1 MADIKV
7 RIIAED
13 KATDVLK
20 QTGKAVDDAGKK
32 AKEAGGAFEG
42 MGKTMGSIA
51 GALGLQM
58 TLQAVV
64 GGLKNAV
71 VGSFELADAL
81 EQATISFT
89 TMLGSGEAAETMLND
104 LKSFADKTPFEFMD
118 LQDAAKRL
126 MAMGTAAE
134 DVIPTLEAVGD
145 AAAGLGGGKATID
158 GITLAL
164 GQMGAKGKIS
174 TQELNQLTERGIP
187 AMRYLAEAAGVSTGE
202 MAKLVEKGLVPASEG
217 VKVLLSKMKEDF
229 GGLMG
234 KQADTASGK
243 LSTMK
248 DAISGLGTQIGKD
261 LVPAVKSG
269 SDVITEMALAA
280 TKFIEASRTEET
292 TIAQLDSAL
301 RQHLVT
307 KEEYEKVIEQMPV
320 KFDTLTMSYLV
331 NQTAVTDLTGAQ
343 ELLVAVE
350 ERSKTAFEESRDEE
364 VRYTTAIAANSE
376 EAKAAQV
383 HAANLAKSVGAT
395 EEATRKAKE
404 ETDRYKDSL
413 KLQADMSNL
422 ISGAVGDYEK
432 DQKTNTKTI
441 ADTEAAIKKLTEQH
455 GRNQA
460 AIFAAGDQIVDNTL
474 ELEKHSIATAR
485 DALSL
490 ADLQTKFANTSGLD
504 RFADAQRDVSDAQG
518 VLNKKL
524 LDGEIDQTKFDEATG
539 KLNERLG
546 RAKESLDK
554 GQMSQV
560 EYDLAMRSSA
570 VSTTE
575 NATKLKELTDEHG
588 KGKTAVELAAGEQG
602 NFNKQL
608 GDLNIKLQEAKDKD
622 IALQTQIAT
631 RIKEGILLEEI
642 ALAAKDGFTEA
653 EILMIDTAAAALGV
667 ADSAAVQGAINTGIA
682 ATTLATLRTEY
693 EKDFREGN
701 AEGIRLFGIGVD
713 QIGSDIT
720 NKLRPAFGSAGD
732 AIDAAKLKL
741 KSFADTYNGLNSKE
755 ITLTYKEV
763 RIKGEVILQNQAMAA
778 AGVAVS
784 EPGMAAVVNVPTGG
798 GGGGGTVK
806 TTTLAGASAQGGPV
820 MGAAGTYLV
829 GELGPELFNPAGNGT
844 IIPNSA
850 LGGMGGGSLRIGT
863 INLYGVQSASELF
876 NQLSKEARA
885 RGLQFAVN

>member
-13 KATDVLK
+13 KASDVLK
-20 QTGKAVDDAGKK
+20 QTGKAVDDAGKA

-58 TLQAVV
+58 GLQAIV
-64 GGLKNAV
+64 GTLKNVV
-71 VGSFELADAL
+71 VGSFELAAAL
-81 EQATISFT
+81 EQTTVGFT
-89 TMLGSGEAAETMLND
+89 TMLGSGEAAQGMLDD
-104 LKSFADKTPFEFMD
+104 LRKFADTTPFEFTD
-118 LQDAAKRL
+118 LTEAASK
-126 MAMGTAAE
+126 MVAMGTAAE
-134 DVIPTLEAVGD
+134 DVIPMLTTVGD
-145 AAAGLGGGKATID
+145 TAAGLGLGKAGID
-158 GITLAL
+158 RITLAL
-164 GQMGAKGKIS
+164 MQMGAKGKIGGDD
-174 TQELNQLTERGIP
+174 LRQLAEAGIP
-187 AMRYLAEAAGVSTGE
+187 AMKYLADGAGVSTAE
-202 MAKLVEKGLVPASEG
+202 MAKLVEKGLVPAKEG
-217 VKVLLSKMKEDF
+217 VQTLLANMKQDF
-229 GGLMG
+229 GGLMA
-234 KQADTASGK
+234 KQAETATGK

-248 DAISGLGTQIGKD
+248 DAMAGLGTEIGTVLVPKVKAGADALTIFFNVMKDVLAKSNDQAETIGKLD
-261 LVPAVKSG
+261 EALAKSLITQTEYNEAVFVASTDG
-269 SDVITEMALAA
+269 SDKMYED
-280 TKFIEASRTEET
+280 EAVAIGLVET
-292 TIAQLDSAL
+292 AL
-301 RQHLVT
+301 RR
-307 KEEYEKVIEQMPV
+307 
-320 KFDTLTMSYLV
+320 
-331 NQTAVTDLTGAQ
+331 A
-343 ELLVAVE
+343 
-350 ERSKTAFEESRDEE
+350 KTRFEESRDEE
-364 VRYTTAIAANSE
+364 VRYMNQQVATAEKLVITTKAIDT
-376 EAKAAQV
+376 EA
-383 HAANLAKSVGAT
+383 
-395 EEATRKAKE
+395 E
-404 ETDRYKDSL
+404 SL
-413 KLQADMSNL
+413 KKLQAAMSL
-422 ISGAVGDYEK
+422 ISGAVGEYET

-441 ADTEAAIKKLTEQH
+441 ADTEAAIKKLTAQH

-588 KGKTAVELAAGEQG
+588 KGKTAVQLAAGEQG

-631 RIKEGILLEEI
+631 RIKEGILLQEI
-642 ALAAKDGFTEA
+642 ALAAEGGFTEA
-653 EILMIDTAAAALGV
+653 EIAMIDAAAAALGV

-720 NKLRPAFGSAGD
+720 NKLRPSFQSAED
-732 AIDAAKLKL
+732 AIDEAKLKL
-741 KSFADTYNGLNSKE
+741 NLFADTYNGLNSKE

-763 RIKGEVILQNQAMAA
+763 RIKDEVILQNTAMAA

-784 EPGMAAVVNVPTGG
+784 EPGMSAVVNVPTGG
-798 GGGGGTVK
+798 GGGTAS
-806 TTTLAGASAQGGPV
+806 TSALAGRKAAGGPV

-829 GELGPELFNPAGNGT
+829 GEMGPELFNPAGNGM
-844 IIPNSA
+844 IIPNSM
-850 LGGMGGGSLRIGT
+850 LGGMGGGGSLRIGT
-863 INLYGVQSASELF
+863 LNLYGVQSASELF

-885 RGLQFAVN
+885 RGLQFAAN

>member
-13 KATDVLK
+13 KASDVLK

-42 MGKTMGSIA
+42 MGNSMLNIA

-58 TLQAVV
+58 GLQAVV

-71 VGSFELADAL
+71 VGSFELAAAL
-81 EQATISFT
+81 ETTKVGFT
-89 TMLGSGEAAETMLND
+89 TMLGSGEAAQGMLDN
-104 LKSFADKTPFEFMD
+104 LKAFADTTPFEFAD
-118 LQDAAKRL
+118 LTTAASK
-126 MAMGTAAE
+126 MVAMGTAAE
-134 DVIPTLEAVGD
+134 DVIPILTTVGD
-145 AAAGLGGGKATID
+145 TAAGLGLGKAGID
-158 GITLAL
+158 RITLAL
-164 GQMGAKGKIS
+164 GQMGAKGKIGGDDLR
-174 TQELNQLTERGIP
+174 Q
-187 AMRYLAEAAGVSTGE
+187 LAEAGVPAMKYLADGAGVTTAE
-202 MAKLVEKGLVPASEG
+202 MAKMVEKGLVPAKEG
-217 VKVLLSKMKEDF
+217 VQVLLANMKEDF
-229 GGLMG
+229 GGLMA
-234 KQADTASGK
+234 KQAETASGK

-248 DAISGLGTQIGKD
+248 DAMAGLGTEIGIR
-261 LVPAVKSG
+261 LVPSVKAGADSL
-269 SDVITEMALAA
+269 TEFLNIS
-280 TKFIEASRTEET
+280 KEVLRLGNEET
-292 TIAQLDSAL
+292 DMKAQLADAL
-301 RQHLVT
+301 NKGTITQD
-307 KEEYEKVIEQMPV
+307 EYNKVL
-320 KFDTLTMSYLV
+320 FTYTDYLGDTETMMLDA
-331 NQTAVTDLTGAQ
+331 QAAQ
-343 ELLVAVE
+343 ELLNVSVKRAA
-350 ERSKTAFEESRDEE
+350 ERFAESRDEE
-364 VRYTTAIAANSE
+364 VRYTTAMQDNSE
-376 EAKAAQV
+376 EARNARQKTIDYAAALETTAEKQR
-383 HAANLAKSVGAT
+383 L
-395 EEATRKAKE
+395 AKE
-404 ETDRYKDSL
+404 ETDKHKEAL
-413 KLQADMSNL
+413 KLFADMSSL
-422 ISGAVGDYEK
+422 VSGAVGDYEK

-441 ADTEAAIKKLTEQH
+441 ADTEAAIKKLTAQH

-460 AIFAAGDQIVDNTL
+460 AIFAAGDQIQDNTL
-474 ELEKHSIATAR
+474 ELEKHSIATAQ

-588 KGKTAVELAAGEQG
+588 KGKTAVQLAAGEQG

-667 ADSAAVQGAINTGIA
+667 ADSAAVQGAITTGIA
-682 ATTLATLRTEY
+682 ATTLADLRKEY

-701 AEGIRLFGIGVD
+701 AEGVRLFGIGVD

-720 NKLRPAFGSAGD
+720 NKLRPSFQSAED
-732 AIDAAKLKL
+732 AIDEAKLKL
-741 KSFADTYNGLNSKE
+741 NLFADTYNGLNSKE

-784 EPGMAAVVNVPTGG
+784 EPGMSAVVNVPTGG
-798 GGGGGTVK
+798 GGGGGTVT

-829 GELGPELFNPAGNGT
+829 GELGPELFNPAGNGM

-885 RGLQFAVN
+885 RGLQFAAN

>member
-13 KATDVLK
+13 KASDVLK

-58 TLQAVV
+58 SLQAVV

-71 VGSFELADAL
+71 IGSFELAAAL
-81 EQATISFT
+81 ETTTVGFT
-89 TMLGSGEAAETMLND
+89 TMLGSGDAAAAMLSD
-104 LKSFADKTPFEFMD
+104 LKAFADTTPFEFAD
-118 LQDAAKRL
+118 LTAAASK
-126 MAMGTAAE
+126 MVAMGTAAE
-134 DVIPTLEAVGD
+134 DVIPTLTIVGD
-145 AAAGLGGGKATID
+145 TAAGLGLGKAGID
-158 GITLAL
+158 RITLAL
-164 GQMGAKGKIS
+164 MQMSSKGKIGGDD
-174 TQELNQLTERGIP
+174 LRQLAEAGIP
-187 AMRYLAEAAGVSTGE
+187 AMKFLADGAGVSTAE
-202 MAKLVEKGLVPASEG
+202 MAKLVEKGLVPAKEG
-217 VKVLLSKMKEDF
+217 VQTLLANMKQDF
-229 GGLMG
+229 GGLMA
-234 KQADTASGK
+234 KQAETASGK

-248 DAISGLGTQIGKD
+248 DAVAGLGTEIGKS
-261 LVPAVKSG
+261 LVPSVKDG
-269 SDVITEMALAA
+269 ADVIIEMAISAA
-280 TKFIEASRTEET
+280 EYVAAANGQRDVVAKLSNQVAIGTLSQEEFDKVVLKSTGLGMGYALVIDDMAEAMRLLEGAEQEAADTASFFTPS
-292 TIAQLDSAL
+292 LD
-301 RQHLVT
+301 
-307 KEEYEKVIEQMPV
+307 
-320 KFDTLTMSYLV
+320 
-331 NQTAVTDLTGAQ
+331 DL
-343 ELLVAVE
+343 
-350 ERSKTAFEESRDEE
+350 KTAAQDAAKKNTELAD
-364 VRYTTAIAANSE
+364 AINAKAVADLA
-376 EAKAAQV
+376 AKAA
-383 HAANLAKSVGAT
+383 
-395 EEATRKAKE
+395 
-404 ETDRYKDSL
+404 TDAHTASL
-413 KLQADMSNL
+413 KLQSDMSSL
-422 ISGAVGDYEK
+422 VSGAVRDYEK

-441 ADTEAAIKKLTEQH
+441 ADTEAAIKKLTAQH

-460 AIFAAGDQIVDNTL
+460 AIFAAGDQIQDNTL
-474 ELEKHSIATAR
+474 ALEKHSIATAR

-490 ADLQTKFANTSGLD
+490 ADLQDKFANTSGLD

-546 RAKESLDK
+546 KAKESLDK

-588 KGKTAVELAAGEQG
+588 KGKTAVQLAAGEQG

-608 GDLNIKLQEAKDKD
+608 GDLNIQLQEAKDKD

-653 EILMIDTAAAALGV
+653 EILMIDTAAAALGL

-701 AEGIRLFGIGVD
+701 AEGVRLFGVGVD

-720 NKLRPAFGSAGD
+720 NKLRPSFQSAED

-741 KSFADTYNGLNSKE
+741 KLFADTYNGLNSKE

-763 RIKGEVILQNQAMAA
+763 RIKGEVILQNQSMAA

-784 EPGMAAVVNVPTGG
+784 EPGMSAVVNVPTGG
-798 GGGGGTVK
+798 GGGTAS
-806 TTTLAGASAQGGPV
+806 TSALAGRKAAGGPV

-829 GELGPELFNPAGNGT
+829 GEMGPELFNPAGNGT